1 MGARGIV
8 RMSASRMGD
17 RVLVDRSVAGVV
29 HVWMGCADRI
39 RARVMGIS
47 AALEHV
53 MQTELETVRAR
64 AGNLVARRGVRPRK
78 SVTTTLTMTV
88 IAKLTVLMKIVL
100 TEVSAIPIGG
110 AWNYHVI
117 QRSPVPALL
126 LPAPAPA
133 V

>member
-64 AGNLVARRGVRPRK
+64 AGNLVARRGVLVLYVEMGIWMQAK
-78 SVTTTLTMTV
+78 NVMTV
-88 IAKLTVLMKIVL
+88 A
-100 TEVSAIPIGG
+100 
-110 AWNYHVI
+110 
-117 QRSPVPALL
+117 
-126 LPAPAPA
+126 
-133 V
+133 